1 MQHDLL
7 MRRKQTWSQQTE
19 RWHASPHL
27 SDGLRVTGCTT
38 LAADISIW
46 TPSFYDWGYCNFM
59 QVCKLLFWKSILALK
74 SSASSS
80 DLTFLLKQMV
90 WSLVPI
96 STRAEASVDGHDQ
109 YSWQHLFSFGRE
121 DHGGSRRDEIL
132 SHHWVMWL
140 SNHLLLQNPSRPCI
154 WTQIQGLRMTS
165 VLQCFIGSGPCFHT
179 SFFHGCLEPGAQK
192 TAVKRS
198 LWCHLVVDYIN

>member
-7 MRRKQTWSQQTE
+7 MRREQTWSQTE

-27 SDGLRVTGCTT
+27 SDGFRVTGCTT

-46 TPSFYDWGYCNFM
+46 TPSIYDQGFWNFM
-59 QVCKLLFWKSILALK
+59 QVCKLLFWKSTLALK

-80 DLTFLLKQMV
+80 DLTFLLKQVV

-96 STRAEASVDGHDQ
+96 STHAHASVA
-109 YSWQHLFSFGRE
+109 SVTWPVFLTAFVLIWTWR
-121 DHGGSRRDEIL
+121 SRGLEAWWNIK
-132 SHHWVMWL
+132 SWL

-154 WTQIQGLRMTS
+154 WTQIQGPRMTS
-165 VLQCFIGSGPCFHT
+165 VLQRFIGSGPCFHT
-179 SFFHGCLEPGAQK
+179 SSFHGCLEPGAQK

>member
-132 SHHWVMWL
+132 SHHSELCDWVIICFYKTPPGLVSELRYKASGWRQCLVLYRIWSVFSHKLFSRLFGTRGTENSREKITLVPL
-140 SNHLLLQNPSRPCI
+140 SS
-154 WTQIQGLRMTS
+154 GL
-165 VLQCFIGSGPCFHT
+165 H
-179 SFFHGCLEPGAQK
+179 
-192 TAVKRS
+192 
-198 LWCHLVVDYIN
+198 

>member
-1 MQHDLL
+1 MLRCSTTYWWGGNKHEVKLSADMHPRIFL
-7 MRRKQTWSQQTE
+7 MGSEWQAARHWQLTFQSELPLFTIR
-19 RWHASPHL
+19 
-27 SDGLRVTGCTT
+27 GFVT
-38 LAADISIW
+38 S
-46 TPSFYDWGYCNFM
+46 
-59 QVCKLLFWKSILALK
+59 CKSAKSILALK

-80 DLTFLLKQMV
+80 DLTFLLKQVV

-96 STRAEASVDGHDQ
+96 STHAEASVDGHDQ

-140 SNHLLLQNPSRPCI
+140 SNHLRLQNPSRPCI
-154 WTQIQGLRMTS
+154 WTQIQVLRMTS
-165 VLQCFIGSGPCFHT
+165 VLQRFVGSGPCFHT
-179 SFFHGCLEPGAQK
+179 SSFHGCLEPRAQK

-198 LWCHLVVDYIN
+198 LSSGLH